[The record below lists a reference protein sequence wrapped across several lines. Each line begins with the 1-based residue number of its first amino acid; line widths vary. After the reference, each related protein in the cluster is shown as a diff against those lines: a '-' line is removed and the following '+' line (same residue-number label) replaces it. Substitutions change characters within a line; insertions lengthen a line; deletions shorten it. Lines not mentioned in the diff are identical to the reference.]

1 MVQNSSANQ
10 WSWPACD
17 NTDRGLWWVGKFWPH
32 LKVFKFT
39 IWKVVL
45 VKYNALTLLFVEC
58 HFVVMIPNLK
68 HKGVKKLILFI
79 NSLLFSVISV
89 TQSCLILCNP
99 TDCNMPDFPVHHQFS
114 ELAQTHVH
122 RLGDAIDPCDP
133 LSSPSLPAF
142 NLSQH
147 QGLFQWVS
155 SLHRSQSIGVSASAS
170 VLPTNIKDWSPLG
183 WTGWISSQ
191 SKGLSRVFSNTTI
204 YKHQFFGAQ
213 LSS

>member
-58 HFVVMIPNLK
+58 RFVVMIPNLK
-68 HKGVKKLILFI
+68 HNGVKKLILF
-79 NSLLFSVISV
+79 SVSSV

-99 TDCNMPDFPVHHQFS
+99 TDCNMPGSPVLFTNSQSLLKLMSINSVMPLNHLILCHPLLFLPSIFPSIRVF
-114 ELAQTHVH
+114 
-122 RLGDAIDPCDP
+122 
-133 LSSPSLPAF
+133 
-142 NLSQH
+142 
-147 QGLFQWVS
+147 FQWVS
-155 SLHRSQSIGVSASAS
+155 SSYQVAKELEFQLQHQSFQQSQES
-170 VLPTNIKDWSPLG
+170 VLPMSE
-183 WTGWISSQ
+183 
-191 SKGLSRVFSNTTI
+191 
-204 YKHQFFGAQ
+204 
-213 LSS
+213 